1 MTIIGHLKKH
11 MKKFHTT
18 EASEWKRST
27 EKENKEMLWFECLS
41 FPPFFEE
48 LLNTFYSDLNLV
60 STAIQRLHLSE
71 FEFLFLVCEYF
82 QPHRV
87 LFKHWTQNVNNHKSG
102 KLQRTTTTLLLSSLL
117 LSSSRTATRLAADVV
132 CLSYSPACLQLHQGL
147 LLPRLMLY
155 PLFSEFGGSS
165 TNLLLVF

>member
-1 MTIIGHLKKH
+1 MQLT
-11 MKKFHTT
+11 
-18 EASEWKRST
+18 
-27 EKENKEMLWFECLS
+27 ML
-41 FPPFFEE
+41 
-48 LLNTFYSDLNLV
+48 LLCTNMHIDLNLV

-71 FEFLFLVCEYF
+71 FEFYF
-82 QPHRV
+82 IFASTFNP
-87 LFKHWTQNVNNHKSG
+87 TGSYSSTESQNVNNHKSG
-102 KLQRTTTTLLLSSLL
+102 KLQRTTTPLLLSSSLLL
-117 LSSSRTATRLAADVV
+117 LSSSRTATKLSADVV

>member
-1 MTIIGHLKKH
+1 MHALSNISDIESFYLRPNWTTTSPLKYYFFSFIH
-11 MKKFHTT
+11 SP
-18 EASEWKRST
+18 AST
-27 EKENKEMLWFECLS
+27 
-41 FPPFFEE
+41 
-48 LLNTFYSDLNLV
+48 DLFLV
-60 STAIQRLHLSE
+60 SSAVQRLHLSE
-71 FEFLFLVCEYF
+71 FEFYF
-82 QPHRV
+82 KFASTFNP
-87 LFKHWTQNVNNHKSG
+87 TGSYSSTESQNVNNHKSG
-102 KLQRTTTTLLLSSLL
+102 KLKRTTTPLL

>member
-1 MTIIGHLKKH
+1 MRPFCKHITYHSDVSLYTLRLSRCFPLDPKRFNTLLAHQPLKV
-11 MKKFHTT
+11 F
-18 EASEWKRST
+18 SQI
-27 EKENKEMLWFECLS
+27 LLYWFEFGLDCNS
-41 FPPFFEE
+41 KA
-48 LLNTFYSDLNLV
+48 TFIWIWIFISSL
-60 STAIQRLHLSE
+60 
-71 FEFLFLVCEYF
+71 
-82 QPHRV
+82 RV
-87 LFKHWTQNVNNHKSG
+87 LSTPPGPIQALNPKTWTITKVE
-102 KLQRTTTTLLLSSLL
+102 KLQRTTTPLL